1 MTARLPRVR
10 HSLHLFGQARLN
22 DLKRET
28 VYYDGDRTLYGVSP
42 LPGSLSP
49 RLILILCPHRVMGER
64 LYVVGPFSWW
74 RGLAP
79 WRGS

>member
-1 MTARLPRVR
+1 
-10 HSLHLFGQARLN
+10 
-22 DLKRET
+22 
-28 VYYDGDRTLYGVSP
+28 
-42 LPGSLSP
+42 
-49 RLILILCPHRVMGER
+49 VMGER